1 MISKSK
7 LAAIAMIAA
16 LNLLSVVLASPENA

>member
-7 LAAIAMIAA
+7 LAAIAVIAV